1 VHGAGALPPHIARA
15 LPTRAPRVIL
25 VAMRNLLVV
34 IAALLLLH
42 IALLFV
48 HPSGATAPPA
58 DPNAVRVGVVFD
70 VGGRGDKSF
79 NDGAYRGAERAM
91 RELGARVQFVEP
103 GEGSDRE
110 AGLRLLAAEGLD
122 LVIGVGFIF
131 TDDLRDLAR
140 EYPNVK
146 FAGVDYALQTDAAG
160 NVIQPPSNLAALKF
174 REEQGSFLVGA
185 LAAMVGHSKKVG
197 FVGGMDIP
205 LIHKFEAGY
214 RAGVHYVCP
223 DCQVLAQY
231 AGVTPE
237 AFRNPGK
244 GKELAL
250 SQFQQGVNV
259 IFHASGST
267 GLGVF
272 EAARQLD
279 KLVIGVDAD
288 QYDEAPGHVLTSM
301 VKGVETVVYD
311 QIQRVKSGTFQGGI
325 YTYGLETG
333 GVGYVLDARNEP
345 LIPDSVQARLKEI
358 EAEIIAGRIRVPS
371 ER

>member
-1 VHGAGALPPHIARA
+1 MRKLFVVIGALLIA
-15 LPTRAPRVIL
+15 
-25 VAMRNLLVV
+25 
-34 IAALLLLH
+34 H
-42 IALLFV
+42 IALLQI
-48 HPSGATAPPA
+48 HPAGAASPPKA
-58 DPNAVRVGVVFD
+58 GALDIGIVFD

-91 RELGARVQFVEP
+91 REYGARVHFIEP

-110 AGLRLLAAEGLD
+110 AGLRLLAAERMG

-131 TDDLRDLAR
+131 TDDLTELAK
-140 EYPNVK
+140 EYPNVR
-146 FAGVDYALQTDAAG
+146 FAGVDYALSVDSAG
-160 NVIQPPSNLAALKF
+160 SVIEPPPNLAALKF

-185 LAAMVGHSKKVG
+185 LAAMVGGSKKVG

-214 RAGVHYVCP
+214 KAGVHHVCP
-223 DCQVLAQY
+223 DCTVLVQY

-250 SQFQQGVNV
+250 SQYEQGVNI

-272 EAARQLD
+272 EAARQMDRLA
-279 KLVIGVDAD
+279 IGVDAD
-288 QYDEAPGHVLTSM
+288 QYDEAPGRVLTSM
-301 VKGVETVVYD
+301 VKGVDAVVFD
-311 QIQRVKSGTFQGGI
+311 QIGRVRAGTFRGGI
-325 YTYGLETG
+325 FQYGLAEN
-333 GVGYVLDARNEP
+333 GVGYVYDAHNAI
-345 LIPDSVQARLKEI
+345 LIPDSVRAKLEALK
-358 EAEIIAGRIRVPS
+358 AEIIAGKIVVPAT
-371 ER
+371 R

>member
-1 VHGAGALPPHIARA
+1 MRKLLIVIGALLGAHILLSIVR
-15 LPTRAPRVIL
+15 PR
-25 VAMRNLLVV
+25 
-34 IAALLLLH
+34 
-42 IALLFV
+42 
-48 HPSGATAPPA
+48 GA
-58 DPNAVRVGVVFD
+58 VGESSSAGLDVGIVFD

-79 NDGAYRGAERAM
+79 NDGAYLGAERAA
-91 RELGARVQFVEP
+91 RELGARVRFIEP

-110 AGLRLLAAEGLD
+110 AGLRLLAAEGMD

-131 TDDLRDLAR
+131 TDDLTQLAK

-146 FAGVDYALQTDAAG
+146 FAGVDYALQVDKNG
-160 NVIQPPSNLAALKF
+160 NVIPPPPNLAALKF

-185 LAAMVGHSKKVG
+185 LAALVGKSKKVG

-214 RAGVHYVCP
+214 RAGVLHVCP
-223 DCQVLAQY
+223 DCTVVVQY

-237 AFRNPGK
+237 AFKNPGR

-250 SQFQQGVNV
+250 SQYQSGVNV

-272 EAARQLD
+272 EAARQTG
-279 KLVIGVDAD
+279 KLAIGVDAD

-301 VKGVETVVYD
+301 VKGVDAAVFD
-311 QIQRVKSGTFQGGI
+311 QIKRVHDGTFRGGV
-325 YTYGLETG
+325 YEYGLAEQ
-333 GVGYVLDARNEP
+333 GVGYVYDDRVKN
-345 LIPDSVQARLKEI
+345 LIPDGVHARVEALRSAIISGKI
-358 EAEIIAGRIRVPS
+358 EVRR
-371 ER
+371 

>member
-1 VHGAGALPPHIARA
+1 MRKLLI
-15 LPTRAPRVIL
+15 IL
-25 VAMRNLLVV
+25 GVLL
-34 IAALLLLH
+34 AAH
-42 IALLFV
+42 VALLFV
-48 HPSGATAPPA
+48 RPRGATAAAGPA
-58 DPNAVRVGVVFD
+58 TGGHRLTIGIVFD

-79 NDGAYRGAERAM
+79 NDGAYIGAMRAA
-91 RELGARVQFVEP
+91 RELGADVRLIEP

-110 AGLRLLAAEGLD
+110 AGLRLLAAQGLD

-131 TDDLRDLAR
+131 SDDLTQLAK
-140 EYPNVK
+140 EYPNIH
-146 FAGVDYALQTDAAG
+146 FAGVDYALQTDEKG
-160 NVIQPPSNLAALKF
+160 NVIPPPPNLAALKF

-185 LAAMVGHSKKVG
+185 IAAMTSKSKKVG

-214 RAGVHYVCP
+214 KAGVKAVCP
-223 DCQVLAQY
+223 QCRVIAQY

-250 SQFQQGVNV
+250 SQYNQGVDV

-272 EAARQLD
+272 EAARATG
-279 KLVIGVDAD
+279 KLAIGVDAD
-288 QYDEAPGHVLTSM
+288 QYGEAPGYVLTSM
-301 VKGVETVVYD
+301 VKGVDNAVFDAAKRVRDGTFRGGVYWFGLRENGVRYVYD
-311 QIQRVKSGTFQGGI
+311 EHNRS
-325 YTYGLETG
+325 
-333 GVGYVLDARNEP
+333 
-345 LIPDSVQARLKEI
+345 LIPDSVRTRVEQLK
-358 EAEIIAGRIRVPS
+358 ADIIAGRIQVPS